1 MIFGFL
7 KIIYYQSKVLNIE
20 MTVNTYFEIF
30 YESINGRSLIL
41 DTKVRENLKL
51 A

>member
-7 KIIYYQSKVLNIE
+7 KIIYYQPKVLNIE
-20 MTVNTYFEIF
+20 MAVNTYFEFF
-30 YESINGRSLIL
+30 YESLNRGSFIL